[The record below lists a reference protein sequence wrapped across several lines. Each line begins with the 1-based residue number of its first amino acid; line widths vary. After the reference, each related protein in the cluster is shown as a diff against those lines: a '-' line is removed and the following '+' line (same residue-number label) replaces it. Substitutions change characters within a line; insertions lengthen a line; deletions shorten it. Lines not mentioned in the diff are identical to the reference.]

1 MAKKKAED
9 DGAVK
14 SEKLSANGEDNQ
26 PHVGLLFQYVKDL
39 SVENPNSPSSLNW
52 DDQPQVDVQVNIQV
66 HKVSDDVHE
75 VEMIL
80 TTKAT
85 SEQGVLYAVELS
97 YAGLFGIR
105 NVPEPQSHE
114 FLFGEAPRLIF
125 PFARRV
131 IADATRDAGF
141 PPLTLDPIDF
151 NMLYMQQRAQAEELA
166 KEQPAGEA

>member
-1 MAKKKAED
+1 MAKKKAEN

-26 PHVGLLFQYVKDL
+26 PHAGLLLQYVKDL
-39 SVENPNSPSSLNW
+39 SVENPNSPACYNW
-52 DDQPQVDVQVNIQV
+52 NDQPQVDVQVNIQV
-66 HKVSDDVHE
+66 HKISEEVNE
-75 VEMIL
+75 VEMVL

-97 YAGLFGIR
+97 YAALFGIR
-105 NVPEPQSHE
+105 NVPEQQAHE
-114 FLFGEAPRLIF
+114 FLFGEAPHLIF

-131 IADATRDAGF
+131 ISDATRDAGF

-151 NMLYMQQRAQAEELA
+151 NMLYIQQRANAEELA
-166 KEQPAGEA
+166 NGQPAGEA